1 MPRKQEFADAV
12 EELRESR
19 EKFEKLG
26 AAHERLERLDDPRV
40 GLTALRGKIT
50 ESRLEIEKFVQ
61 TCVAGL
67 QEKNCE
73 AGRRHE
79 QALEELHTAREELR
93 QLADALRAALPP
105 EAGAPAGDEDPA
117 GDGGAEHPAEARA
130 DDPAEPAEA
139 EPAPAQAPAPAPAL
153 AVEEHQ
159 HTEPGPG
166 RRGDS
171 MEDSAQQPEAGDE
184 NRRKQQA
191 LKQAIEAAYRRAKA
205 PSPAACPASQ
215 DGADTDTAENSQV
228 DHGVVLLRAAGV
240 AQAEL
245 LAHRDAWEWLIV
257 QAARHRHF
265 RTAPQVEELKGG
277 RIRTVLSG
285 RALIALLIE
294 LWKTRDSVP
303 ALDDG
308 DWPLATL
315 FYDRIADQL
324 TDVAGQ
330 GETIRIVLDDG
341 LPKPATD
348 DNG

>member
-1 MPRKQEFADAV
+1 
-12 EELRESR
+12 
-19 EKFEKLG
+19 
-26 AAHERLERLDDPRV
+26 
-40 GLTALRGKIT
+40 
-50 ESRLEIEKFVQ
+50 
-61 TCVAGL
+61 
-67 QEKNCE
+67 
-73 AGRRHE
+73 
-79 QALEELHTAREELR
+79 
-93 QLADALRAALPP
+93 
-105 EAGAPAGDEDPA
+105 
-117 GDGGAEHPAEARA
+117 
-130 DDPAEPAEA
+130 
-139 EPAPAQAPAPAPAL
+139 
-153 AVEEHQ
+153 
-159 HTEPGPG
+159 
-166 RRGDS
+166 
-171 MEDSAQQPEAGDE
+171 MEDSAQQPETGGE
-184 NRRKQQA
+184 NRQKQQV

-215 DGADTDTAENSQV
+215 DGADTDTDTAENSQV

>member
-12 EELRESR
+12 EELRKSR
-19 EKFEKLG
+19 EKFEELG

-93 QLADALRAALPP
+93 HLADALRAALPP

-117 GDGGAEHPAEARA
+117 GDGGAERPAEARA
-130 DDPAEPAEA
+130 DDPTEPAEA
-139 EPAPAQAPAPAPAL
+139 EPAPAQAPAPAP

-171 MEDSAQQPEAGDE
+171 MEDSAQQPETGGE
-184 NRRKQQA
+184 NRQKQQV

-215 DGADTDTAENSQV
+215 DGADTDTDTAENSQV

>member
-1 MPRKQEFADAV
+1 
-12 EELRESR
+12 
-19 EKFEKLG
+19 
-26 AAHERLERLDDPRV
+26 
-40 GLTALRGKIT
+40 
-50 ESRLEIEKFVQ
+50 
-61 TCVAGL
+61 
-67 QEKNCE
+67 
-73 AGRRHE
+73 
-79 QALEELHTAREELR
+79 
-93 QLADALRAALPP
+93 
-105 EAGAPAGDEDPA
+105 
-117 GDGGAEHPAEARA
+117 
-130 DDPAEPAEA
+130 
-139 EPAPAQAPAPAPAL
+139 
-153 AVEEHQ
+153 
-159 HTEPGPG
+159 
-166 RRGDS
+166 
-171 MEDSAQQPEAGDE
+171 MEDSGQRPEAGDE
-184 NRRKQQA
+184 STRGQLK

-205 PSPAACPASQ
+205 PSPAVSPASQ
-215 DGADTDTAENSQV
+215 DGADTDTAESQQV
-228 DHGVVLLRAAGV
+228 AHGVVLLRAAGV

-257 QAARHRHF
+257 QAARHQHF

-294 LWKTRDSVP
+294 LWKTRGSVP

>member
-12 EELRESR
+12 KELREFR
-19 EKFEKLG
+19 EKFEELG

-50 ESRLEIEKFVQ
+50 ESRLEIENFVQ

-73 AGRRHE
+73 ADRRHQ
-79 QALEELHTAREELR
+79 QALEELRTAREELR
-93 QLADALRAALPP
+93 DLADALRAALPP

-117 GDGGAEHPAEARA
+117 GDGGAEHSAETRA

-139 EPAPAQAPAPAPAL
+139 EPAPAPAI
-153 AVEEHQ
+153 EEHQ
-159 HTEPGPG
+159 HTEPGFG
-166 RRGDS
+166 RRGES
-171 MEDSAQQPEAGDE
+171 MEDSAQRPESGDE
-184 NRRKQQA
+184 GGQDQHE

-205 PSPAACPASQ
+205 PSPAVSPAASPASQ
-215 DGADTDTAENSQV
+215 DGADTDTAESPQV
-228 DHGVVLLRAAGV
+228 THGVVLLRAAGV